1 MIFSKELYLLLKA
14 RYPII
19 YISSLEEE
27 RLEYT
32 IHRSVNLHK
41 NKPIY
46 SWDFINGYKTK
57 INNSKFAAKNP
68 LQALELID
76 NLNAETPSIF
86 ILKDFNKFL
95 ADTSVL
101 RKIKNLLNILKNQS
115 KSIIII
121 STEIQ
126 IPKDLTEN
134 ITVIDFLLPTE
145 QEIKLELIRLSK
157 SIESL
162 FNL

>member
-32 IHRSVNLHK
+32 IHRSINLYQS
-41 NKPIY
+41 KPIY

-76 NLNAETPSIF
+76 NLNAETSSIF

-95 ADTSVL
+95 SDTSVL
-101 RKIKNLLNILKNQS
+101 RKIKNLLSWHI
-115 KSIIII
+115 
-121 STEIQ
+121 
-126 IPKDLTEN
+126 
-134 ITVIDFLLPTE
+134 
-145 QEIKLELIRLSK
+145 
-157 SIESL
+157 
-162 FNL
+162 

>member
-32 IHRSVNLHK
+32 IHRSINLYQS
-41 NKPIY
+41 KPIY

-76 NLNAETPSIF
+76 NLNAETSSIF

-95 ADTSVL
+95 SDTSVL

-121 STEIQ
+121 SNLNLILTIIMTFIRKNIMKVMEI
-126 IPKDLTEN
+126 EH
-134 ITVIDFLLPTE
+134 
-145 QEIKLELIRLSK
+145 LI
-157 SIESL
+157 I
-162 FNL
+162 N

>member
-32 IHRSVNLHK
+32 IHRSINLYQS
-41 NKPIY
+41 KPIY

-76 NLNAETPSIF
+76 NLNAET
-86 ILKDFNKFL
+86 
-95 ADTSVL
+95 
-101 RKIKNLLNILKNQS
+101 
-115 KSIIII
+115 
-121 STEIQ
+121 
-126 IPKDLTEN
+126 
-134 ITVIDFLLPTE
+134 
-145 QEIKLELIRLSK
+145 
-157 SIESL
+157 
-162 FNL
+162 